1 MTFPDLVTWLQER
14 TAFGILSEE
23 VLHAIAQVMEEQVVS
38 DNTRLVL
45 EDTPVEYLYILQD
58 GRIESDRA
66 NQASSA
72 WAISWLPGAIIHL
85 QELLFDQPAQRT
97 VKTLSE
103 CHLWAIPAER
113 FQELL
118 SQYPEIREAFSP
130 QLAAELAQLSSQLR
144 YEQERQATLRPYLVS
159 KAKRGIIG
167 KSRYAVR
174 LRQQIKKAAED
185 RKSALIFGEPGLEK
199 DNIATLIHFGSAYR
213 REPIIKVDCST
224 VQASGAEL
232 FGRAGGKPGLIEA
245 LGEGTLILNNIQE
258 LRPELMPM
266 LANLLE
272 TGTYTPVRS
281 QESEVRDQESA
292 VRSQGAGVRNTE
304 SESLSENSLVCRAH
318 IIMICEKTLPEIER
332 RVGHLIKVP
341 PLRVRKTDISDQMD
355 YYISLVCRAR
365 GMPKP
370 HVTPEALRRLQ
381 AYDFPGNLRELEN
394 IVERA
399 IAQLGNGQELTDEL
413 VWPSQSK
420 KKQFRLNLLNAYPGL
435 RRFLRSKWWP
445 DRINYGFTLWFFAL
459 IVLLGFIG
467 PQNRQENFTLN
478 LFWAWWWPVV
488 LIGFPFVGRLWCAV
502 CPFMI
507 YGEVTQK
514 LSLWLWPRQLKR
526 WPREKAEKWGG
537 WFLFGLFALIFLWE
551 ELWNLENTA
560 YLSACLLLLITA
572 GAMIF
577 SAIFERRF
585 WCRYLCP
592 IGGMNG
598 LFAKLS
604 MTELRAQQGTCSA
617 ECTTY
622 QCYKGGPQ
630 KGEGLETDGC
640 PLYSHPAQLEDNRDC
655 VLCMTCLKAC
665 PHRSV
670 EVNLRPP
677 GIELWTTHIPRSY
690 EVALLLL
697 LLSGIFLH
705 RLPEIQAE
713 LGLSLDL
720 NDFWQHFGLSLAVLA
735 IPATIP
741 LLAYAG
747 EQLFYRLIQ
756 SLKSQ
761 IPNPKPKPFVEVAYG
776 YLPLVLAGN
785 LAHYLRLGLS
795 EGGRLLPVTFATFGL
810 SGEGLPIVVAH
821 PAVIAFLQGVTLIV
835 GVVLT
840 ILLTQKI
847 ACQSLRSLLPQH
859 LASVVLSVCL
869 WAIIVGY

>member
-1 MTFPDLVTWLQER
+1 MMTFPDLVTWLQER

-23 VLHAIAQVMEEQVVS
+23 VLNAIALVMEERVVPA
-38 DNTRLVL
+38 NTRLVQ
-45 EDTPVEYLYILQD
+45 EDTPVDYLYILQQ
-58 GRIESDRA
+58 GQLESDRT
-66 NQASSA
+66 NQTSTA
-72 WAISWLPGAIIHL
+72 WAVSWLPGAIIHL

-97 VKTLSE
+97 ATTLSE
-103 CHLWAIPAER
+103 CHLWVVPAER
-113 FQELL
+113 FRDLVA
-118 SQYPEIREAFSP
+118 QYPEISQAFSP
-130 QLAAELAQLSSQLR
+130 QLAAELAKLSSQLS
-144 YEQERQATLRPYLVS
+144 YEQERQTALRPYLVT

-199 DNIATLIHFGSAYR
+199 DNIATLIHFGSVYR

-232 FGRAGGKPGLIEA
+232 FGRANGKPGLIEA
-245 LGEGTLILNNIQE
+245 LGQGSLILNNIQE
-258 LRPELMPM
+258 LPFELRPTI
-266 LANLLE
+266 AKLLE
-272 TGTYTPVRS
+272 TGTYIPVSRPEEPPAKPRAC
-281 QESEVRDQESA
+281 Q
-292 VRSQGAGVRNTE
+292 
-304 SESLSENSLVCRAH
+304 AH
-318 IIMICEKTLPEIER
+318 IIMVSEKTLPEIER
-332 RVGHLIKVP
+332 RVTHLIKVP
-341 PLRVRKTDISDQMD
+341 PLRVRKVDISAQMD
-355 YYISLVCRAR
+355 YYLSLLCRAR
-365 GMPKP
+365 GIDKP
-370 HVTPEALRRLQ
+370 RITPEALRQLQ
-381 AYDFPGNLRELEN
+381 AYDFPGNLRELQN
-394 IVERA
+394 LVERA
-399 IAQLGNGQELTDEL
+399 IVQSAGAKELTEEI

-420 KKQFRLNLLNAYPGL
+420 KKQFRFNLLNAYPGL
-435 RRFLRSKWWP
+435 RRFLRSDWWP
-445 DRINYGFTLWFFAL
+445 DRLNYGFTLWFFAL
-459 IVLLGFIG
+459 VVIIGFIG

-478 LFWAWWWPVV
+478 MFWAWWWP
-488 LIGFPFVGRLWCAV
+488 LILVGFPFVGRLWCAY

-526 WPREKAEKWGG
+526 WPRESAEKWGG

-640 PLYSHPAQLEDNRDC
+640 PLYSHPAQLQDNRDC

-677 GIELWTTHIPRSY
+677 GIELWTTHVPRTY

-697 LLSGIFLH
+697 LLGGVFLH
-705 RLPEIQAE
+705 RLPELQAE
-713 LGLSLDL
+713 LGLSVDL
-720 NDFWQHFGLSLAVLA
+720 HQFLPHLGFSLAALSL
-735 IPATIP
+735 PATIP
-741 LLAYAG
+741 LIAYG
-747 EQLFYRLIQ
+747 GILLFQRLGNALKW
-756 SLKSQ
+756 SL
-761 IPNPKPKPFVEVAYG
+761 PKPRPFIELAYG

-785 LAHYLRLGLS
+785 LAHYLRLGLGES
-795 EGGRLLPVTFATFGL
+795 GQILPVMFATFGL
-810 SGEGLPIVVAH
+810 SGEGLPVFVAH
-821 PAVIAFLQGVTLIV
+821 PAVIEFLQALTLIV
-835 GVVLT
+835 GT
-840 ILLTQKI
+840 ILTMILTQKI
-847 ACQSLRSLLPQH
+847 ACQSVRSLLAQH
-859 LASVVLSVCL
+859 LGAVVLGVCL
-869 WAIIVGY
+869 WAVIVGY